1 MRLEDVEVELQRAP
15 LKPGEVGIL
24 VIKSD
29 DITMEDVQRI
39 RQRFNQQVEALGHRD
54 QVLVFGC
61 GVDDSVELK
70 SVPVRDGDVL
80 VATLKVDEV
89 VLDCKTVGEIVAEFG
104 LKASVPDP
112 GRYPH
117 RCERCGAPAYVGF
130 TATECSAKCR

>member
-1 MRLEDVEVELQRAP
+1 MRLEDVEVELQRVP

-39 RQRFNQQVEALGHRD
+39 RQQFKQQVEALGHRD

-80 VATLKVDEV
+80 VATLKVDEQ
-89 VLDCKTVGEIVAEFG
+89 EFDE
-104 LKASVPDP
+104 AVPDP

-130 TATECSAKCR
+130 TATECSAKCS